1 MVKTCTTIIPN
12 QRNISSIYP
21 NNIEITSK
29 RYKKIHKCKNN
40 DKAGLIDFIPKKNS
54 TTNPICTVMESAKRK
69 FDGEANI
76 IVELVLCNNRTFN
89 WEAVKPIRIISGD
102 MLKQHM

>member
-1 MVKTCTTIIPN
+1 MTIIPN

-21 NNIEITSK
+21 NIIEITSK
-29 RYKKIHKCKNN
+29 RCKTIHKCKNY
-40 DKAGLIDFIPKKNS
+40 DKAGLINFIPKNNS
-54 TTNPICTVMESAKRK
+54 TKNPICTVTESAKRK

-89 WEAVKPIRIISGD
+89 WEAVKPRRIMPGD
-102 MLKQHM
+102 MLKQHT